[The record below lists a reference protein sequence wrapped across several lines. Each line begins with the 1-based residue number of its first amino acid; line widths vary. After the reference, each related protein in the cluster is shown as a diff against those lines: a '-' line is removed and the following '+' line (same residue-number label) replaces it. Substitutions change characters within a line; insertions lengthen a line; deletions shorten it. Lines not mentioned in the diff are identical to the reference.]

1 MQPCHHNVPVGWNG
15 NAINYVFDGRPAVTG
30 KAKSR
35 VGEGRVRAAGRG
47 KPKHLSGK
55 VVITGGTNRDLC
67 GKKVISVRLENTG
80 SGRILASGTGGDGSS
95 SDRRLQATA
104 GGKLCNLVRIDNQD
118 FAIGEALSGT

>member
-15 NAINYVFDGRPAVTG
+15 NAINYVFDDRPAVTG

-55 VVITGGTNRDLC
+55 AVITGGTNRDLC

-80 SGRILASGTGGDGSS
+80 SAKLSCVTFWGVSKQIQSLLKVSCFFNCVSPAW
-95 SDRRLQATA
+95 RR
-104 GGKLCNLVRIDNQD
+104 
-118 FAIGEALSGT
+118 